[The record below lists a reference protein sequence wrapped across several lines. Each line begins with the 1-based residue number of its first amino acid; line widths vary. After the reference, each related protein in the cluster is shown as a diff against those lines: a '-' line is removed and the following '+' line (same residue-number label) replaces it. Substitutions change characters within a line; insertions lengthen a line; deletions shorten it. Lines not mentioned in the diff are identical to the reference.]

1 MTRMFTNLSMKRLR
15 HVLVAAFLACTAN
28 AFAQSYDFEL
38 DPHQSQV
45 TFTLDDVLHT
55 VHGSFQLKAG
65 SIRFAS
71 STGAASGLL
80 VVDATSG
87 DSGSKAR
94 DRKMHKDILES
105 ARFPEISFAPQRI
118 LGQVP
123 LEGKSQITIEGVM
136 TLHGQPHPM
145 SVVAPLE
152 VHAGRISADLTFL
165 VPYVQWGLKNPSTF
179 ILRVSD
185 RVEIDVH
192 AAGNVVATGNA
203 PRATG
208 SQ

>member
-1 MTRMFTNLSMKRLR
+1 MATTYGSFMTPRFANRTLKRLR
-15 HVLVAAFLACTAN
+15 HLLVAALLACTTSAL
-28 AFAQSYDFEL
+28 AQSYVFEL

-45 TFTLDDVLHT
+45 AFTLDDVLHT

-65 SIRFAS
+65 SIRFVPSA
-71 STGAASGLL
+71 GAVSGLL

-105 ARFPEISFAPQRI
+105 EKFPEISFAPQRI
-118 LGQVP
+118 LGQVV

-145 SVVAPLE
+145 SILAPVE
-152 VHAGRISADLTFL
+152 VHAGRATADLTFL

-185 RVEIDVH
+185 KVKIDVR
-192 AAGNVVATGNA
+192 AVGYLVAEK
-203 PRATG
+203 
-208 SQ
+208 